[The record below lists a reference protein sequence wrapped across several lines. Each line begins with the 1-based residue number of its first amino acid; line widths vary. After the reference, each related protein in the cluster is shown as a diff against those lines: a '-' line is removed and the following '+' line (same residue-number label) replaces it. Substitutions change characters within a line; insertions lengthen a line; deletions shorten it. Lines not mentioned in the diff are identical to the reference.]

1 MEYEIWF
8 DTKDY
13 FGNGEYQIYNNPSDS
28 YALINMKYNVA
39 VIDNV
44 ANYMKKN
51 NKVFFKGY
59 MYNSSYIGAETN
71 IFSVLNTDDN
81 KLKYYVVDGEYN
93 DYLILHSE
101 QLIEDNKLIIIDDF
115 NDFEEDE
122 QKELLDL

>member
-1 MEYEIWF
+1 
-8 DTKDY
+8 
-13 FGNGEYQIYNNPSDS
+13 
-28 YALINMKYNVA
+28 
-39 VIDNV
+39 
-44 ANYMKKN
+44 
-51 NKVFFKGY
+51 

-122 QKELLDL
+122 QKELLGL